1 MNPEPVV
8 SPALSGARR
17 LLLPLLAL
25 ALGSSAALLLG
36 EMAFR
41 LLGLRAQEAGRIF
54 RISDGADLQFPGRAG
69 HTVIDLYG
77 SNPRGAFPVNLQD
90 DATVRDLAARKF
102 TRVEEARRTNPFGV
116 PFHYNAR
123 GFRDRDFTPKPPG
136 VRRIVFV
143 GDSFTEAQGVVEGGS
158 AARLVE
164 RSLRQAGGAIE
175 VWNLG
180 VRGHDFPAL
189 EEIFTTA
196 LELSPDAIVLAMV
209 LNDADRSPH
218 LADRWPR
225 VNDWI
230 MVRQEKRS
238 WLAAHSALI
247 GFATDR
253 YERFLVSRDT
263 TAWYQALYSDANR
276 DGWMR
281 TRASLQRMAARCRQ
295 DGIGFGVALWPLL
308 VGLEPGASYPF
319 EAAHAQIRR
328 GVERAGIPF
337 LDLLPILRGRPSES
351 LWVHTSD
358 LHPNEKAQVLVAP
371 AFAGFIQNRLLD
383 AANARPVA
391 K

>member
-1 MNPEPVV
+1 M
-8 SPALSGARR
+8 SS
-17 LLLPLLAL
+17 
-25 ALGSSAALLLG
+25 GSSPSRAPSGVRALLLSALAAVIGSSVALLVG
-36 EMAFR
+36 EGAAR
-41 LLGLRAQEAGRIF
+41 VLGLGAQEAGRIF
-54 RISDGADLQFPGRAG
+54 RISNGAELQFPGRAG
-69 HTVIDLYG
+69 HAIIDLYS
-77 SNPRGAFPVNLQD
+77 SNPRGVFPVNLED
-90 DATVRDLAARKF
+90 AATVRDLMARKF
-102 TRVEEARRTNPFGV
+102 ARVDEARRTNPFGV
-116 PFHYNAR
+116 PFEYNSR

-143 GDSFTEAQGVVEGGS
+143 GDSFTEAQGVVESGS

-164 RSLRQAGGAIE
+164 RRLRQDGLGVE

-196 LELSPDAIVLAMV
+196 LELAPDVIVLAMV
-209 LNDADRSPH
+209 LNDADRSPR
-218 LADRWPR
+218 LADAWPR

-238 WLAAHSALI
+238 WLASHSALV

-253 YERFLVSRDT
+253 YERFMVSRDT

-281 TRASLQRMAARCRQ
+281 TRASLQRMSARCRK

-308 VGLEPGASYPF
+308 VGLETGATYPF

-337 LDLLPILRGRPSES
+337 LDLLPVLRDRPSES

-358 LHPNEKAQVLVAP
+358 LHPNENAQVLVTP
-371 AFAGFIQNRLLD
+371 PLAGFIRNQLLRVT
-383 AANARPVA
+383 NPRPVA